1 MEMLTVNIELYIAD
15 GVLLNR
21 SVYERQSKLRLAAVI
36 DDTIFITRGPLKFWS
51 QRQSLHGMNLM
62 QHIRNFC
69 IIAHI
74 DHGKS
79 TLADRLIQTCGG
91 VTQRELHA
99 QMLDSMDIERERGI
113 TIKSNTISLDYT
125 APDGKKYLLNLIDT
139 PGHVD
144 FSHEVRRSLMA
155 GDGAL
160 IIVDASQGVEAQ
172 TVANLYLAMEH
183 DLELLPVIN
192 KIDLPAAD
200 IDMAREA
207 IDAELGLDPFE
218 AIAVSAKTGEGI
230 KAVLNGIVEKLPPP
244 SGDPTAP
251 LKALIFDAH
260 FDKYRGVILQ
270 CRVIEGTLK
279 TKDVIHF
286 MHADRDFTV
295 DELGY
300 NQLKLMPKDQLAAGE
315 VGYIVAGVKSV
326 QDIEIGDTITLADN
340 PAADPIPGYQEARQ
354 VVFSSIYPM
363 SSDQYVDLTKAL
375 EKLAINDAALTFEK
389 DSSAALGFGFRCGF
403 LGLLHLDVI
412 QERLQREFDIGLVI
426 SAPSVSYKV
435 TLKDGKEIEVDN
447 PSYWPDPMSIESITE
462 PYIKASILTPE
473 ENVGPVMEL
482 CRDHRSESQTINYLS
497 AGRLEVVSEMPLG
510 EVLFDFYGKLKMIT
524 RGYGSFDYDPIE
536 YRATDVVKVDILVN
550 KEPVDTLSYLVHRE
564 KARNRALHY
573 CERLAKEIPRH
584 QFKIP
589 VQGVIGGN
597 VIARS
602 TIAPFRKDVTAKL
615 YGGDVTRKKKLLEKQ
630 KKGKAKMKQFGSVNI
645 PQKAFVSVLRADQD

>member
-1 MEMLTVNIELYIAD
+1 M
-15 GVLLNR
+15 
-21 SVYERQSKLRLAAVI
+21 K
-36 DDTIFITRGPLKFWS
+36 
-51 QRQSLHGMNLM
+51 
-62 QHIRNFC
+62 HIRNFC

-91 VTQRELHA
+91 VAQRDMHA

-113 TIKSNTISLDYT
+113 TIKSNTMTLDYT
-125 APDGKKYLLNLIDT
+125 SPDGTEYQLNLIDT

-155 GDGAL
+155 CEGAL

-192 KIDLPAAD
+192 KIDLMTAD
-200 IDMAREA
+200 VDRAREA

-218 AIAVSAKTGEGI
+218 AIPVSAKTGEGI
-230 KAVLNGIVEKLPPP
+230 EDVLAGIVEKLPCPT
-244 SGDPTAP
+244 GDPNAP
-251 LKALIFDAH
+251 LKALVFDAH
-260 FDKYRGVILQ
+260 FDKFRGVILQ
-270 CRVIEGTLK
+270 VRVMEGTLK
-279 TKDVIHF
+279 PRDMIHF
-286 MHADRDFTV
+286 MHLGRDFKV

-300 NQLKLMPKDQLAAGE
+300 KQMKLVPKKQLSAGE

-326 QDIEIGDTITLADN
+326 QDIEIGDTITQLDRPADE
-340 PAADPIPGYQEARQ
+340 PIPGYQEAKQ

-363 SSDQYVDLTKAL
+363 STDEYKDLTKAL
-375 EKLAINDAALTFEK
+375 DKLAINDAALTYEK

-426 SAPSVSYKV
+426 SAPSVKYKL
-435 TLKDGKEIEVDN
+435 TLKDGSEIDVDN
-447 PSYWPDPMSIESITE
+447 PSYWPDPIKIESSSE

-473 ENVGPVMEL
+473 EYVGPVMEL
-482 CRDHRSESQTINYLS
+482 CREHRSESQTMNYLS
-497 AGRLEVVSEMPLG
+497 AGRLEVTSEMPLG

-524 RGYGSFDYDPIE
+524 RGYGSFDYEPIE
-536 YRATDVVKVDILVN
+536 YRKTDVVKVDILVN

-564 KARNRALHY
+564 KARTRALHY

-589 VQGVIGGN
+589 IQGVIGGN

-602 TIAPFRKDVTAKL
+602 TIAPFRKDVTEKL

-645 PQKAFVSVLRADQD
+645 PQKAFVSVLRADND

>member
-1 MEMLTVNIELYIAD
+1 MD
-15 GVLLNR
+15 
-21 SVYERQSKLRLAAVI
+21 
-36 DDTIFITRGPLKFWS
+36 
-51 QRQSLHGMNLM
+51 
-62 QHIRNFC
+62 HIRNFC

-79 TLADRLIQTCGG
+79 TLADRLIQACGG
-91 VTQRELHA
+91 VTQREFRD

-113 TIKSNTISLDYT
+113 TIKSNTVTLNYL
-125 APDGKKYLLNLIDT
+125 AKDGKEYLLNLIDT

-155 GDGAL
+155 CEGAL
-160 IIVDASQGVEAQ
+160 IVVDASQGVEAQ
-172 TVANLYLAMEH
+172 TVANLYLALEY
-183 DLELLPVIN
+183 DLEVLPVIN

-200 IDMAREA
+200 VDRARES
-207 IDAELGLDPFE
+207 IDADLGLDPFE
-218 AIAVSAKTGEGI
+218 AIPVSAKTGLHIEDVLEGLV
-230 KAVLNGIVEKLPPP
+230 AKLPPP
-244 SGDPTAP
+244 KGDAHAP
-251 LKALIFDAH
+251 LKALVFDAH

-270 CRVIEGTLK
+270 CRVMAGTLK
-279 TKDVIHF
+279 AKDTIHF
-286 MHADRDFTV
+286 MHGGRDYRV

-300 NQLKLMPKDQLAAGE
+300 NQFKLNPREQLAAGE

-326 QDIEIGDTITLADN
+326 QDIEIGDTITLLETPADE
-340 PAADPIPGYQEARQ
+340 PIPGYQEARQ

-363 SSDQYVDLTKAL
+363 STDQYQDLTKAL
-375 EKLAINDAALTFEK
+375 DKLAINDAALTYEK

-403 LGLLHLDVI
+403 LGLLHLDVV
-412 QERLQREFDIGLVI
+412 QERLQREFDLGLVI
-426 SAPSVSYKV
+426 SAPSVQYNI
-435 TLKDGKEIEVDN
+435 TLKDGTEI
-447 PSYWPDPMSIESITE
+447 
-462 PYIKASILTPE
+462 
-473 ENVGPVMEL
+473 
-482 CRDHRSESQTINYLS
+482 
-497 AGRLEVVSEMPLG
+497 EVVSEMPLG

-536 YRATDVVKVDILVN
+536 YRPTDVVKVDILVN

-564 KARNRALHY
+564 KARTRALHY

-589 VQGVIGGN
+589 IQGVIGGT

-602 TIAPFRKDVTAKL
+602 TIAPFRKDVTEKL

-630 KKGKAKMKQFGSVNI
+630 KKGKAKMKQFGRVNI